1 MLRLWKLTRHAGACL
16 QVLSC
21 KICCSPA
28 PLPLP
33 GDRPTGL
40 GEALRALTP
49 YRGQRH
55 WCLGVGAFSIPRP
68 LHHCCCR
75 AGEGGQGEAQ
85 VPRPAAAGSAP
96 SPPLSSAPAR
106 TALACACDEGAGDG
120 ERLLS
125 HRRRHNPP
133 QSRRCEK
140 APRRCAAPPLLQ
152 QTGGRVG
159 TKMNDARLR
168 ARSVLGEGRCA
179 NGRRR
184 PLGLLASMLHSCEL
198 TGALM
203 LASGQQRGWGG

>member
-1 MLRLWKLTRHAGACL
+1 M
-16 QVLSC
+16 
-21 KICCSPA
+21 
-28 PLPLP
+28 
-33 GDRPTGL
+33 
-40 GEALRALTP
+40 
-49 YRGQRH
+49 
-55 WCLGVGAFSIPRP
+55 
-68 LHHCCCR
+68 
-75 AGEGGQGEAQ
+75 
-85 VPRPAAAGSAP
+85 PRPAAAGSAP

-140 APRRCAAPPLLQ
+140 APRRRAAPPLLQ

-179 NGRRR
+179 NERRR
-184 PLGLLASMLHSCEL
+184 PLGLLASMLRLWKL
-198 TGALM
+198 TRHAGACLQVLSLQNLL
-203 LASGQQRGWGG
+203 LASAPTSAG

>member
-1 MLRLWKLTRHAGACL
+1 MCLTL
-16 QVLSC
+16 
-21 KICCSPA
+21 
-28 PLPLP
+28 
-33 GDRPTGL
+33 
-40 GEALRALTP
+40 
-49 YRGQRH
+49 
-55 WCLGVGAFSIPRP
+55 PRP

-179 NGRRR
+179 NKRRR
-184 PLGLLASMLHSCEL
+184 PLGLLASMLRLWKL
-198 TGALM
+198 TRHAGACLQAG
-203 LASGQQRGWGG
+203 LVFAKSAARQRPYLYRVTGPLGCVFLPRDRTKL